1 MTEKINNAI
10 STPQTGSGQ
19 TIRQA
24 FWYEGEIAPIE
35 ANAVAQQSYEKLAQ
49 ELIDSLYE

>member
-10 STPQTGSGQ
+10 SAPQTGYGQ
-19 TIRQA
+19 AICQA
-24 FWYEGEIAPIE
+24 FWSEGEIAPIE
-35 ANAVAQQSYEKLAQ
+35 ANAVAQQRYEKLAQ